1 MTACGLALVH
11 GVAVEVAEDVACSR
25 STSMEGV
32 HSGRRRG
39 GGPESALMAGAVD
52 VRRIVA
58 KSNSCTR
65 SVARLAAARA
75 TALISISPR
84 ASGIRQAAVRRARGR
99 FSSTPRAAFEQDAA
113 TSADGQPA
121 PHDPAARAAPVQGS
135 AEIRSGSA
143 DFVHGHLEE
152 RSVGDRLAVQA
163 ARVELHLIP
172 ASQGEVV

>member
-11 GVAVEVAEDVACSR
+11 GLAVEVAEDVACSR

-84 ASGIRQAAVRRARGR
+84 PSGIRQAAVRRARGR
-99 FSSTPRAAFEQDAA
+99 FSSTPRAALLSK
-113 TSADGQPA
+113 TPQPRQTGSRLRMTLQRE
-121 PHDPAARAAPVQGS
+121 PRPFKAAP
-135 AEIRSGSA
+135 RSG
-143 DFVHGHLEE
+143 
-152 RSVGDRLAVQA
+152 A
-163 ARVELHLIP
+163 AQPISCTATWKNVR
-172 ASQGEVV
+172 